1 MGSGLMSW
9 ARCSRELFVHHLKGG
24 ISPRS
29 QTGVWAVAERYRRAS
44 LLIAAIPLWCFKNYG
59 RVTWIFGIALKGL
72 SVKMSVEDPSSL
84 CLVAIAWGSHSVCWS
99 AGYGLL
105 SGHVIGN
112 RNSDIRRTPKQVL
125 PPWPSQLEINSR
137 IWEPQ
142 HGRLPAVL
150 LGVSASVCS
159 SCEPS
164 RCPHRYGNLQ
174 QD

>member
-1 MGSGLMSW
+1 M
-9 ARCSRELFVHHLKGG
+9 
-24 ISPRS
+24 
-29 QTGVWAVAERYRRAS
+29 AERYRRAS

-59 RVTWIFGIALKGL
+59 RVTWIFGIALKEL

-125 PPWPSQLEINSR
+125 PPLALTTRNKQQDMRASAWEAASSAAGCQRVRLLLLRALALSAPV
-137 IWEPQ
+137 WEP
-142 HGRLPAVL
+142 
-150 LGVSASVCS
+150 SAGLATSIK
-159 SCEPS
+159 
-164 RCPHRYGNLQ
+164 
-174 QD
+174 